1 MRVNAQPIYHRDYS
15 WTIMKTNFKFGQNS
29 KGWWWLLKSQY
40 IILSNKFLSWK
51 NMWCFFSWSLFR
63 KLWLMWLIV
72 NDSTEVFTYWMFIQA
87 SWCVIL
93 LVIKSWNGSNYIYW
107 TKSLPHIFVF
117 AGHENSLA
125 KVHHFDASLC
135 YNSGQFL
142 PELDFLSLD
151 HFTTNVLYRGVSF
164 WCVKGKQ
171 RKKTCVKTCTFV
183 R

>member
-1 MRVNAQPIYHRDYS
+1 MPNQSTTATIPELLWRLTLNLVKIPRGGGGS
-15 WTIMKTNFKFGQNS
+15 WNLSTLFWVTNFYREKT
-29 KGWWWLLKSQY
+29 
-40 IILSNKFLSWK
+40 
-51 NMWCFFSWSLFR
+51 CDVFSLGH

-93 LVIKSWNGSNYIYW
+93 LVIKSWNGSNYISW
-107 TKSLPHIFVF
+107 TKSLPHSFVF
-117 AGHENSLA
+117 AGHENSLV

-151 HFTTNVLYRGVSF
+151 HFTTNVLYRSVSF

-171 RKKTCVKTCTFV
+171 RKKTFVKTCTFV

>member
-1 MRVNAQPIYHRDYS
+1 MKKPCDVFSLGHYFVNLTFMSHVTYS
-15 WTIMKTNFKFGQNS
+15 KYLHIEFS
-29 KGWWWLLKSQY
+29 YRHLL
-40 IILSNKFLSWK
+40 
-51 NMWCFFSWSLFR
+51 
-63 KLWLMWLIV
+63 
-72 NDSTEVFTYWMFIQA
+72 
-87 SWCVIL
+87 CVIL

-117 AGHENSLA
+117 AGHENSLV

-151 HFTTNVLYRGVSF
+151 HFTTNVLYRSVSF

-171 RKKTCVKTCTFV
+171 RKKTFVKTCTFV